1 MGNLAEH
8 ARTERAKAHGVDDI
22 TDGYAGAQVERA
34 QFFEL
39 DTLHSFSTVEGV
51 CGS

>member
-8 ARTERAKAHGVDDI
+8 ARTERAKAHGVDDV

-34 QFFEL
+34 QFFEFQL
-39 DTLHSFSTVEGV
+39 VRSGFHERD
-51 CGS
+51 